1 MSQIKGLV
9 LLSRFDYLDHKHDL
23 NTLKEFLK
31 KISTPEA
38 NFVRQPVIGANF
50 YPENILVMVD
60 EVLLNEYFGG
70 NIDEFREVGIWS
82 ARSIVSRYFNIYLE
96 EQKPLD
102 FLSQFA
108 RLRDA
113 LIGSGEMTVSVHG
126 ANSADVTIDYGQ
138 PVPRSICLSEQG
150 FLAEGL
156 RLCGAREVNVQE
168 IATASDGQ
176 ALASKYHISFKQNE

>member
-9 LLSRFDYLDHKHDL
+9 LLSRFDYLDYKKGL

-50 YPENILVMVD
+50 YPENILVKVD
-60 EVLLNEYFGG
+60 DVLLNEYFAG
-70 NIDEFREVGIWS
+70 DVEEFRIMGAWTAHGI
-82 ARSIVSRYFNIYLE
+82 ISRYFNIYLE
-96 EQKPLD
+96 EHKPLD
-102 FLSQFA
+102 FLAQFA

-113 LIGSGEMTVSVHG
+113 LVGSGDMTVTVHG
-126 ANSADVTIDYGQ
+126 TNSADVTIDYGQ

-150 FLAEGL
+150 FIAEGL
-156 RLCGAREVNVQE
+156 RLCGAKEVLVE
-168 IATASDGQ
+168 VVSSAADGQ
-176 ALASKYHISFKQNE
+176 ALESKYKISFK